1 MKYMER
7 KPLST
12 RQQQI
17 MEILWNA
24 EGGMTASAIVN
35 AREDLQINTVQA
47 SLRSLLKK
55 KYVKIG
61 EIVYSGTVLSRSYV
75 PIVSREEYMALS
87 CRELSRLS
95 SSALLASLIHK
106 EDDEKLLDE
115 LTEMIQKRKK
125 EIEEGE

>member
-1 MKYMER
+1 MER

-55 KYVKIG
+55 KYVNLFFSFFIRG
-61 EIVYSGTVLSRSYV
+61 
-75 PIVSREEYMALS
+75 
-87 CRELSRLS
+87 
-95 SSALLASLIHK
+95 LIYFF
-106 EDDEKLLDE
+106 L
-115 LTEMIQKRKK
+115 KR
-125 EIEEGE
+125 